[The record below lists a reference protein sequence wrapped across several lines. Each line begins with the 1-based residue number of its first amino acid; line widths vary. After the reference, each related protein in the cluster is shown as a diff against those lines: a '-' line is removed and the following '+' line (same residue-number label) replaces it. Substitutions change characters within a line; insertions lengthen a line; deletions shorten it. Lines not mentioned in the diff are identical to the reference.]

1 MMNVYYYNKLY
12 PLLKKVRENDI
23 KNSKIKFICKCG
35 KKIKDIYNPPNN
47 FEYIACDEENNP
59 FFKCKDCKEYVWG

>member
-1 MMNVYYYNKLY
+1 M
-12 PLLKKVRENDI
+12 RENDI